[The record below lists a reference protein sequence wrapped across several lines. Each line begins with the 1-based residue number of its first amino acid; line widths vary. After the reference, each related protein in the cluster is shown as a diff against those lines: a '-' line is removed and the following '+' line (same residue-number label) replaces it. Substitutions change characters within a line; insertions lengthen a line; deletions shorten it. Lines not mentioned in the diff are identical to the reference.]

1 MAFLGTTIRAEDL
14 PQSTGDFE
22 PLPAGLYTVSI
33 ASADLT
39 PTKDGSGQYIK
50 LKLNVIAPTHQ
61 GRTIFANLNIRNQSA
76 KAEEI
81 GRQQLGSI
89 LRAINLAAIEDT
101 DQLIGGVM
109 DVKVTIK
116 AATDQYAAGN
126 EVKGYYAPAGAT
138 KPATALPNPKAQAA
152 AAYADAVNPTRPW

>member
-116 AATDQYAAGN
+116 AATDQYQAGN

>member
-1 MAFLGTTIRAEDL
+1 MAFLGSTIRAEDL

-33 ASADLT
+33 ASAELT
-39 PTKDGSGQYIK
+39 QTKDGSGQYIK

-61 GRTIFANLNIRNQSA
+61 GRTIFSNLNIRNQSA

-116 AATDQYAAGN
+116 AATDQYPAGN

-138 KPATALPNPKAQAA
+138 KPATALPKPQAQAA
-152 AAYADAVNPTRPW
+152 VPAQAATPATRPW

>member
-1 MAFLGTTIRAEDL
+1 MAFLGTTIRADEL
-14 PQSTGDFE
+14 PESTGGDFA
-22 PLPAGLYTVSI
+22 PIPAGEYTVSI
-33 ASADLT
+33 ASAELT
-39 PTKDGSGQYIK
+39 PTKDGSGRYIN

-61 GRTIFANLNIRNQSA
+61 GRVLFSKLNIRNQSA

-81 GRQQLGSI
+81 GLQQLGSI

-116 AATDQYAAGN
+116 AATDQYPASN
-126 EVKGYYAPAGAT
+126 EVKAYKPLSGAAPA
-138 KPATALPNPKAQAA
+138 KPQQAA
-152 AAYADAVNPTRPW
+152 AQPQQASTPAKRPW

>member
-1 MAFLGTTIRAEDL
+1 MAFLGTTIRADEL
-14 PQSTGDFE
+14 PESTGGDFA
-22 PLPAGLYTVSI
+22 PIPAGEYTVSI

-61 GRTIFANLNIRNQSA
+61 GRVLFSNLNIRNQSA

-81 GRQQLGSI
+81 GRQQLGAVM
-89 LRAINLAAIEDT
+89 RAIGLSTIEDT

-116 AATDQYAAGN
+116 AATDQYPAGN
-126 EVKGYYAPAGAT
+126 EVKAYKPLSGAAPA
-138 KPATALPNPKAQAA
+138 KPQQAA
-152 AAYADAVNPTRPW
+152 AQPQQAAAPAKRPW

>member
-1 MAFLGTTIRAEDL
+1 MAFLGTTIRADEL
-14 PQSTGDFE
+14 PESTGGDFA
-22 PLPAGLYTVSI
+22 PIPAGEYTVSI
-33 ASADLT
+33 AAADLT
-39 PTKDGSGQYIK
+39 PTKDGTGQYIK

-61 GRTIFANLNIRNQSA
+61 GRVLFSNLNIRNQSA

-116 AATDQYAAGN
+116 AATDQYPAGN
-126 EVKGYYAPAGAT
+126 EVKAYKPLSGAAPAA
-138 KPATALPNPKAQAA
+138 KPQQAA
-152 AAYADAVNPTRPW
+152 AQPQQAAAPAKRPW

>member
-61 GRTIFANLNIRNQSA
+61 GRVLFSNLNIRNQSA

-81 GRQQLGSI
+81 GRQQLGAVM
-89 LRAINLAAIEDT
+89 RAIGLATIEDT
-101 DQLIGGVM
+101 DQLIGGTLIA
-109 DVKVTIK
+109 KVDIRTSE
-116 AATDQYAAGN
+116 QYGAQN
-126 EVKGYYAPAGAT
+126 EVKAYKPLSGAAPA
-138 KPATALPNPKAQAA
+138 KPQQAA
-152 AAYADAVNPTRPW
+152 AQPQQAAAPAKRPW

>member
-1 MAFLGTTIRAEDL
+1 MAFLGQSIRAEDL

-33 ASADLT
+33 ASAELT

-61 GRTIFANLNIRNQSA
+61 GRTIFSNLNIRNQSA

-81 GRQQLGSI
+81 GLQQLGAVM
-89 LRAINLAAIEDT
+89 RAIGLATIEDT
-101 DQLIGGVM
+101 DQLIGGTLIA
-109 DVKVTIK
+109 KVDIRTSE
-116 AATDQYAAGN
+116 QYGAQN
-126 EVKGYYAPAGAT
+126 EVKAYKPLSGAAPA
-138 KPATALPNPKAQAA
+138 KPQQAA
-152 AAYADAVNPTRPW
+152 AQPQQAAAPAKRPW

>member
-116 AATDQYAAGN
+116 AATDQYQAGN
-126 EVKGYYAPAGAT
+126 EVKGYYAPAGGA
-138 KPATALPNPKAQAA
+138 KPATALPKPQTQATAPAQAA
-152 AAYADAVNPTRPW
+152 TTATRPW